1 MEKYYF
7 KNAEGVTVYVEVTE
21 EQKKALIKMNRRS
34 WRLDAKESYHT
45 TSLDAIEEAGHI
57 FVSEELNGEEA
68 MIAAE
73 ELLHDKRTLKMLKKI
88 LPLLT
93 ALQRKTLYQLCVKGK
108 TQAEIAAEEGVTEV
122 ALTRRMNAIRKKI
135 KKFLEKQVK

>member
-7 KNAEGVTVYVEVTE
+7 KNAEGITVYVEVTE

-34 WRLDAKESYHT
+34 WRLDAKEAYHT

-57 FVSEELNGEEA
+57 FVSEELNGEES
-68 MIAAE
+68 MIVAE
-73 ELLHDKRTLKMLKKI
+73 ELLQDKHLLKKLKKI

-93 ALQRKTLYQLCVKGK
+93 SKQRKTLSLECKD
-108 TQAEIAAEEGVTEV
+108 
-122 ALTRRMNAIRKKI
+122 KKERAVQSHGSI
-135 KKFLEKQVK
+135 DKIMQQSHLR

>member
-7 KNAEGVTVYVEVTE
+7 KNAEGVTVFVEVTE

-34 WRLDAKESYHT
+34 WRLDAKEAYHT

-57 FVSEELNGEEA
+57 FVSEELNGEES
-68 MIAAE
+68 MIVAE
-73 ELLHDKRTLKMLKKI
+73 ELLQDKHLLKKLKKI

-93 ALQRKTLYQLCVKGK
+93 SKQRKTLYKLCVENK
-108 TQAEIAAEEGVTEV
+108 TPAEIAEEEGVAKQSIADRIEG
-122 ALTRRMNAIRKKI
+122 LRKKI
-135 KKFLEKQVK
+135 KKFLEKLPD

>member
-7 KNAEGVTVYVEVTE
+7 KNAEGVIVFVEVTE

-34 WRLDAKESYHT
+34 WRLDAKEAYHT
-45 TSLDAIEEAGHI
+45 TSLDAIEEAGHV

-88 LPLLT
+88 FPSLTPL
-93 ALQRKTLYQLCVKGK
+93 QSNTLYRLCVKGQ
-108 TQAEIAAEEGVTEV
+108 TQAEIASEDGVTE
-122 ALTRRMNAIRKKI
+122 AAIAIRMSDIRKKI
-135 KKFLEKQVK
+135 KKLLEKQLK

>member
-34 WRLDAKESYHT
+34 WRLDARESYHT
-45 TSLDAIEEAGHI
+45 TSLDAIEEAGHV
-57 FVSEELNGEEA
+57 FVSEELNGEES
-68 MIAAE
+68 MIVAE
-73 ELLHDKRTLKMLKKI
+73 ELLQDKHLLKKLKKI

-93 ALQRKTLYQLCVKGK
+93 SKQRKTLYKLCVEKK
-108 TQAEIAAEEGVTEV
+108 TPAEIAEEEGVAKQSIADRIEG
-122 ALTRRMNAIRKKI
+122 LRKKI
-135 KKFLEKQVK
+135 KKFLEKLPD

>member
-57 FVSEELNGEEA
+57 FVSEELNGEES
-68 MIAAE
+68 MIARE
-73 ELLHDKRTLKMLKKI
+73 DLLHDKRTLKMLKKI

-93 ALQRKTLYQLCVKGK
+93 PLQRKTLYRLCVNGK
-108 TQAEIAAEEGVTEV
+108 TQAEIATEDGVTE
-122 ALTRRMNAIRKKI
+122 AAIAIRMSDIRKKI
-135 KKFLEKQVK
+135 KKLLEKQLK